1 MVNGQKEIWVK
12 TGNSK
17 GYIAI
22 SNCGRLMDKNGI
34 ISFSTLRQKIHF
46 NGKRLFVHRI
56 IVNLFLDKTEE
67 DVLKQRNYVD
77 HITHYPK
84 NYNVNDVRN
93 LRWCNHR
100 ENMGF
105 EESRNNHS
113 KSLLNKTK
121 SSFGKKYYDYF
132 GYSDKENHR
141 QYAKEWKYWKTNG
154 KCRWE
159 E

>member
-1 MVNGQKEIWVK
+1 MINGQKEIWVK

-22 SNCGRLMDKNGI
+22 SNCGRLMGRNGI
-34 ISFSTLRQKIHF
+34 ISFSTLRQKITF
-46 NGKRLFVHRI
+46 NGKLLYVHRV
-56 IVNLFLDKTEE
+56 IVNLFLGRTEE
-67 DVLKQRNYVD
+67 DVLRQRNYID

-84 NYNVNDVRN
+84 EYNVNDVRN
-93 LRWCNHR
+93 LRWCTHK

-105 EESRNNHS
+105 EESRANHS
-113 KSLLNKTK
+113 KALLNKPK

-132 GYSDKENHR
+132 GYSCTENKR
-141 QYAKEWKYWKTNG
+141 QYAKELKYWITHG

>member
-1 MVNGQKEIWVK
+1 MVNGQKEIWIK
-12 TGNSK
+12 TGNNK

-22 SNCGRLMDKNGI
+22 SNCGRLMDKKGI
-34 ISFSTLRQKIHF
+34 ISFSTLRQKINF

-56 IVNLFLDKTEE
+56 IVNLFLNKTEE
-67 DVLKQRNYVD
+67 DVLRQRNYVD
-77 HITHYPK
+77 HITHNPIGM
-84 NYNVNDVRN
+84 NVNDVRN
-93 LRWCNHR
+93 LRWCTHK

-105 EESRNNHS
+105 EEARNNHS
-113 KSLLNKTK
+113 ISLINKPK
-121 SSFGKKYYDYF
+121 SSFGEKYYGHF
-132 GYSDKENHR
+132 GYSDKDNHT

>member
-12 TGNSK
+12 TGNAK

-67 DVLKQRNYVD
+67 DVLRQRNYID

-93 LRWCNHR
+93 LRWCNHK

-132 GYSDKENHR
+132 GYSDKANHR

>member
-22 SNCGRLMDKNGI
+22 SNCGRLMDENGTI
-34 ISFSTLRQKIHF
+34 TFSTLRQRIHF
-46 NGKRLFVHRI
+46 KGKQLFVHRI
-56 IVNLFLDKTEE
+56 IVNLFLNKTEE
-67 DVLKQRNYVD
+67 DVLRQRNYVD

-84 NYNVNDVRN
+84 EYNINDVRN
-93 LRWCNHR
+93 LRWCTHK

-113 KSLLNKTK
+113 ISLLNKPK
-121 SSFGKKYYDYF
+121 SYFGKKYYDYF
-132 GYSDKENHR
+132 GYSYRHNPR
-141 QYAKEWKYWKTNG
+141 QYSKERNYWKYNG